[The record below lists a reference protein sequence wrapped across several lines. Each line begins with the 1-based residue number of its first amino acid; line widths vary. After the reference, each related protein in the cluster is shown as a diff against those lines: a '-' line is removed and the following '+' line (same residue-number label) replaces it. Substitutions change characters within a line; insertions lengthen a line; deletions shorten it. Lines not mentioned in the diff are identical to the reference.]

1 MRAAS
6 VTSAIHPKVSSEA
19 EATIAQVVIA
29 DPAGLTNGYAIAA
42 RRAGE
47 YRGPV
52 PKGLRRNE
60 AICLFSCFEATLLVS
75 LRIAVRTRS
84 LA

>member
-19 EATIAQVVIA
+19 EARIAPV
-29 DPAGLTNGYAIAA
+29 AIAA